1 MVTTTMAEMEKLNA
15 SVVAEMERMSSVATK
30 EGVQTLNDLG
40 ERMIRDKSRDVAHQI
55 EIFIKSNPRLKMSAL
70 RTNKELKKIAV
81 QPVGQTGYT
90 AVHDDKGINYFHRNP
105 KIIGMNLR
113 ELATKYPEFWMILEK
128 SLTANASGHYN
139 WPEPDGSVKSKY
151 MFITPVRGTNLRV
164 AATTYID
171 EFSAPARQMKQK
183 LEEIHERTER
193 KLLGASGRTLE
204 RFRGSTQ
211 RTLNL
216 FLIVMIISLAVIV
229 FLTYWFSRR
238 IVRPIIHLTRVTNRI
253 SLGDLDTKVEITS
266 RDEVGLLA
274 ESFGRMQES
283 LRAAIVRLK
292 KRRFQT

>member
-1 MVTTTMAEMEKLNA
+1 
-15 SVVAEMERMSSVATK
+15 
-30 EGVQTLNDLG
+30 
-40 ERMIRDKSRDVAHQI
+40 MIRDRSRDVAHQI

-151 MFITPVRGTNLRV
+151 MFITPVRGTSLRV